1 MEDDGEGPVQSSGTF
16 VAWPEIKKFSTM
28 LLHLEEAVK
37 YGEDAEALAAL
48 GKEEGIPGSGDCISI
63 LSTCILTASE
73 LNRHRLS
80 RKDQAAWH

>member
-28 LLHLEEAVK
+28 LLHLEEAAK
-37 YGEDAEALAAL
+37 YAEDAEALAAL
-48 GKEEGIPGSGDCISI
+48 GKEEGKHPARSCIYSVHMYVDH
-63 LSTCILTASE
+63 LE
-73 LNRHRLS
+73 LNRRRLS